1 MTDDDV
7 LPPDYEGWM
16 EVQGRC
22 TASLIGGGRLGVV
35 KNLDRSA
42 IMKIN
47 PTVASMLD
55 GLAKVVL
62 EVENRKVRK
71 LPSKGRVVVNIHRHF
86 SPISQKTDDTRYSW
100 EISVNMTPA
109 GVDRKL
115 TGANIDGWH
124 SLLPANYDIMFKC
137 S

>member
-42 IMKIN
+42 IIKIN

-62 EVENRKVRK
+62 EVENRKARK
-71 LPSKGRVVVNIHRHF
+71 LPSKGRVVVNISWHF

-100 EISVNMTPA
+100 EISL
-109 GVDRKL
+109 R
-115 TGANIDGWH
+115 
-124 SLLPANYDIMFKC
+124 Y
-137 S
+137 

>member
-1 MTDDDV
+1 MDTSHPDLQDIRIEWDWAVDVRMEMTDDDV

-62 EVENRKVRK
+62 EVENRKARK
-71 LPSKGRVVVNIHRHF
+71 LPSKGRVVVNIPRHF

-100 EISVNMTPA
+100 EISL
-109 GVDRKL
+109 R
-115 TGANIDGWH
+115 
-124 SLLPANYDIMFKC
+124 Y
-137 S
+137 

>member
-1 MTDDDV
+1 MDTSHPDLQDTRIESDWAVDVRMEMTDDDV
-7 LPPDYEGWM
+7 LPPDNEGWM

-62 EVENRKVRK
+62 EVENRKARK
-71 LPSKGRVVVNIHRHF
+71 LPSKGRVVVNISRHF
-86 SPISQKTDDTRYSW
+86 SPISQKTDDTRYGW
-100 EISVNMTPA
+100 GISL
-109 GVDRKL
+109 R
-115 TGANIDGWH
+115 
-124 SLLPANYDIMFKC
+124 Y
-137 S
+137 